1 MHRTEDLGREEGA
14 ERAESADP
22 GLGAFGS
29 HRKNNTPPV
38 TWLPRCLL
46 KRCLCSPLSESLR
59 LRGPEPARLLRPWDY
74 LGKNT
79 GVGHYSLLQGLFLT
93 RALNPSLLSLLRWWE
108 DSLHHLGSP
117 KRCLNEWVKVAQS
130 CPTLCDSPR
139 NSPGQNAGVGSLSLL
154 QGIFP
159 TQGSNPGLPHCINL
173 PSRCIMA
180 AFSCNVLK

>member
-14 ERAESADP
+14 EGAESADP

-59 LRGPEPARLLRPWDY
+59 LRGPEPARLLRPWDSP
-74 LGKNT
+74 GKNA
-79 GVGHYSLLQGLFLT
+79 GVGHYPLLQGLFLT
-93 RALNPSLLSLLRWWE
+93 RGLNPSLLSLLRWWE
-108 DSLHHLGSP
+108 HSLHHLGSP

-130 CPTLCDSPR
+130 CPTLCHPR
-139 NSPGQNAGVGSLSLL
+139 TIQSMGFSRPECWRGQPFPSPGDL
-154 QGIFP
+154 P
-159 TQGSNPGLPHCINL
+159 NPGLKPRSPALHKSSIQVYHGCL
-173 PSRCIMA
+173 
-180 AFSCNVLK
+180 